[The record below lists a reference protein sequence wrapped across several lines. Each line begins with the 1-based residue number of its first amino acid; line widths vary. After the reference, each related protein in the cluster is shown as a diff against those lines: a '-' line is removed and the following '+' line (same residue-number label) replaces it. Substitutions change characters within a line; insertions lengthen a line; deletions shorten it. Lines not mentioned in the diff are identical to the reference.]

1 MIPFIAAG
9 AFLVGSAVTAA
20 VTLLV
25 KKNGP
30 AKKIKDLVLLGLPSA
45 GKTTFLKRLKSEMIS
60 EDESTTMNEKKTGE
74 FTFKFNGQK
83 ILIKNVTDTPGA
95 NRYTHE
101 YEKYKNFNGYIYFFF
116 NVNGYLRYLENER
129 ITNARLDQ
137 IYHVFKDKIDKNEVY
152 IIGTHIDLLRL
163 KTNEINEAINKKVED
178 KSYRSVLNNL
188 YLTNLLDENSFKNLI
203 EELYTEN
210 GK

>member
-1 MIPFIAAG
+1 MISFIVDILFSQIAL
-9 AFLVGSAVTAA
+9 F
-20 VTLLV
+20 
-25 KKNGP
+25 KFF
-30 AKKIKDLVLLGLPSA
+30 AKKFGPGKKIQGLVLLGLPSA

-74 FTFKFNGQK
+74 FKLKFNGHK

-163 KTNEINEAINKKVED
+163 RTNEINEAINKKIGD
-178 KSYRSVLNNL
+178 KGYRSLMNNL
-188 YLTNLLDENSFKNLI
+188 YLTNLLEENSFKNLI
-203 EELYTEN
+203 EELYNEN

>member
-9 AFLVGSAVTAA
+9 ALIAVSAYLIKNLSTE
-20 VTLLV
+20 
-25 KKNGP
+25 KK
-30 AKKIKDLVLLGLPSA
+30 KKGLVLLGLPSA

-74 FTFKFNGQK
+74 FKYK
-83 ILIKNVTDTPGA
+83 IDDQEISIKNVTDTPGA
-95 NRYTHE
+95 NRYSHE
-101 YEKYKNFNGYIYFFF
+101 YEKYKNFNGDIYFFF

-137 IYHVFKDKIDKNEVY
+137 IFHVFKDKINKNEVY

-163 KTNEINEAINKKVED
+163 KTNEINEAINKKIGD
-178 KSYRSVLNNL
+178 KSYRSLMNNL
-188 YLTNLLDENSFKNLI
+188 YLTNLLDGKSFKDLI
-203 EELYTEN
+203 EELFKEN

>member
-1 MIPFIAAG
+1 MIQYIAAG
-9 AFLVGSAVTAA
+9 ALLAVSAVT
-20 VTLLV
+20 TYFV
-25 KKNGP
+25 KKISTE
-30 AKKIKDLVLLGLPSA
+30 KEIKDLVLLGLPSA

-95 NRYTHE
+95 NRYSHE
-101 YEKYKNFNGYIYFFF
+101 YEKYKNFNGDIYFFF

-163 KTNEINEAINKKVED
+163 KTNEINEAINKKIED
-178 KSYRSVLNNL
+178 KSYRSLMNNL
-188 YLTNLLDENSFKNLI
+188 YLTNLLDGKSFKDLI
-203 EELYTEN
+203 EELFKEN